1 MKSLYRYFEV
11 VTGPAK
17 ALAGRWSDNFR
28 RRPWWSLVALA
39 SVAALAACLYLWG
52 LSKNGMGNSYYAAAI
67 KSGSVSWKA
76 FFFGSL
82 DPGSF
87 ITVDKLPAS
96 LWAPEL
102 FARAFGF
109 SSWSILLPQALAGV
123 ASVLI
128 VYRLVRR
135 WMGEVAALLAGVAM
149 ALTPIAVVMF
159 RFNNPDAFLTLFL
172 LLAAWALWSALDKG
186 STWKLAGTG
195 ALVGVAFTAK
205 MLEALV
211 VLPAFALVYLVC
223 GRPRLVRRILQVVAA
238 TAALIVSSGWW
249 IAIVELWPK
258 VSRPYIGGS
267 SNNSVLNLIFSRS
280 AGYLGSAGGPNFS
293 GNAGWLRMF
302 NQELGGQISWLI
314 PLAMVGLVA
323 GLWMTRRR
331 PRSDRQRAGFLLWGG
346 WSLLFLF
353 AFSFAKGVLHPYYT
367 VVLAPSLAALV
378 GGGGV
383 VLWQAGRSRVWLSWL
398 LPLAVVGTA
407 AWSAALLSRTPGYAP
422 GLSTAVV
429 AIGVVAAVALVLA
442 LTGVVKARTL
452 SFAAVI
458 LAAVCVLAG
467 PFAYS
472 ASTISR
478 SVTGALAAAGPASAV
493 VATAGGPGNGSA
505 PAPVAGQGERS
516 GSGTGGEA
524 AAAGGPPGGAPPS
537 GALAGGGQ
545 PNQAYGGPGAGP
557 AGSNV
562 PIRPGGSSGGPGQM
576 GGPGSNTQV
585 DQGLVSYLVAHKGSA
600 TYIVAVEQSQAAEP
614 IILATGQPVM
624 AMGGFNGS
632 DPAPTLAQ
640 LEALVAS
647 GKVHYVLL
655 TGSTGVIGGDGGGG
669 IGGGGVQTFDAT
681 SIEQWVTTSGTLIS
695 STEYG
700 GQAGFGTLYYL
711 K

>member
-17 ALAGRWSDNFR
+17 AVAGRWSDNFR

-39 SVAALAACLYLWG
+39 SVAGLAACLYLWG

-102 FARAFGF
+102 FARVFGF
-109 SSWSILLPQALAGV
+109 SSWSILMPQALAGV

-186 STWKLAGTG
+186 STWKLAGAG
-195 ALVGVAFTAK
+195 ALVGVAFTGK

-238 TAALIVSSGWW
+238 AAALIVSSGWW

-314 PLAMVGLVA
+314 PLALVGLVA
-323 GLWMTRRR
+323 GLWTTLRR
-331 PRSDRQRAGFLLWGG
+331 PRTDRQRAGFLLWGG
-346 WSLLFLF
+346 WSLLFLL

-383 VLWQAGRSRVWLSWL
+383 VLWQIGRSRVWLSWL

-407 AWSAALLSRTPGYAP
+407 AWSAALLGRTPGYAP
-422 GLSTAVV
+422 GLSTAVI

-442 LTGVVKARTL
+442 LAGVVKARTL
-452 SFAAVI
+452 SFAAVV

-478 SVTGALAAAGPASAV
+478 SVTGSLAAAGPASAV

-505 PAPVAGQGERS
+505 IVAGLGD
-516 GSGTGGEA
+516 GSGPGPGGDGA
-524 AAAGGPPGGAPPS
+524 ASGGPPSGAPPS
-537 GALAGGGQ
+537 GAPAGGGQ
-545 PNQAYGGPGAGP
+545 PNQAYSGPGAGS

-562 PIRPGGSSGGPGQM
+562 PIPSGGSPAGAGQM
-576 GGPGSNTQV
+576 GGPGSDTQV
-585 DQGLVSYLVAHKGSA
+585 DQGLVSYLVARKGSA
-600 TYIVAVEQSQAAEP
+600 TYLVAVEQSQAAEP

-647 GKVHYVLL
+647 GKLHYVLL
-655 TGSTGVIGGDGGGG
+655 TGATAGIGGGG
-669 IGGGGVQTFDAT
+669 GGAAGGVQTFDAS
-681 SIEQWVTTSGTLIS
+681 SIEQWVTTNGTLIS